1 MSPNPVQG
9 EFYDSNKT
17 QIFTI
22 EGVNSSFSDGQDVQ
36 DLLESVVYFMSRN
49 FKAYSSLGFIYDPMR
64 QIFILNSFQSKS
76 LNVIKKGEIPLGKGV
91 VGRIGTEKRSFMS
104 GNISNYNLELNYY
117 SKVEQINSILAV
129 PIISDKSELLGTL
142 ILDSTDKNAFKD
154 QEKDNLKRF
163 SGLAAALITNARVR
177 IYQEKAARIFQTFY
191 QASHQ
196 FTTALNI
203 NDVFEVLFN
212 VVPALTDCT
221 RMIALLYKEETGKL
235 LVNKV
240 YGSDSDICGGF
251 EFPIN
256 SGLYSFAFQKRRT
269 VNIGDY
275 QLYIQKYYRFIPDE
289 PEDLSLRSLIIFPI
303 VDDENR
309 CRGLFSIENAN
320 PDQFKGEME
329 QTLSALL
336 ENASVAFIRALLYQK
351 MERLATTDGLTG
363 LYNHRNFQDLL
374 AKELERSRRYKRP
387 LSLLILDIDHFKTFN
402 DTYGHPVGDLVLKEI
417 ALCIRKSIR
426 VNDVPARYGGEEFVV
441 IVPEESQPGALT
453 VAERIRTTIEKHT
466 IVSLGRQLKVT
477 VSIGCATYPDHASTQ
492 QALID
497 IADKALYF
505 SKENGRNRVTF
516 FQPGMGDNKV

>member
-1 MSPNPVQG
+1 MSSNPVQG
-9 EFYDSNKT
+9 DFSDINKT

-22 EGVNSSFSDGQDVQ
+22 ENIDSSLSDGHDVQ

-49 FKAYSSLGFIYDPMR
+49 FKAYSSLGFIYDPTR
-64 QIFILNSFQSKS
+64 QIFTLNSFHSKS
-76 LNVIKKGEIPLGKGV
+76 INVIRKIEIPLGEGV

-104 GNISNYNLELNYY
+104 GNLSNYNIGLNYY

-163 SGLAAALITNARVR
+163 SGLAAALITNARTR

-196 FTTALNI
+196 FTTALNV

-212 VVPALTDCT
+212 VVPSFTECT
-221 RMIALLYKEETGKL
+221 RMIALLFREETGNL
-235 LVNKV
+235 LISKI
-240 YGSDSDICGGF
+240 YGSDSEMSGGF
-251 EFPIN
+251 EFGLN

-275 QLYIQKYYRFIPDE
+275 QLCIHKYYRFTPDE
-289 PEDLSLRSLIIFPI
+289 TADLNLRSLIIFPI
-303 VDDENR
+303 IDDENR
-309 CRGLFSIENAN
+309 CRGLFSIESAN

-336 ENASVAFIRALLYQK
+336 ENASVAFTRALLYQK

-363 LYNHRNFQDLL
+363 LNNHRNFQDLL

-402 DTYGHPVGDLVLKEI
+402 DTYGHPVGDIVLKEI
-417 ALCIRKSIR
+417 ANCIRKSIR

-441 IVPEESQPGALT
+441 IVPEETQQGALT
-453 VAERIRTTIEKHT
+453 VAERIRSTIENHVV
-466 IVSLGRQLKVT
+466 VSLGRQLKVT
-477 VSIGCATYPDHASTQ
+477 VSIGCATYPLHANSQ

-505 SKENGRNRVTF
+505 SKENGRNRVTIY
-516 FQPGMGDNKV
+516 QPGMGE